1 MKNHKQFT
9 SLDSQISIGY
19 QISIAISVSDA
30 TTTTLKSGISLNMN
44 HSSGSWSESCA
55 KGCRISIYIEFKPS
69 IVYFSIFSRFFFSLF
84 VLIHEIKV
92 LLIVGLVIYIWT
104 LTFVII
110 IGYIGIN
117 SCSNTNIGIIITLIF
132 LTILLLRT

>member
-1 MKNHKQFT
+1 MCLQWLEWFCKALKWKKFMKNHKQFT

-55 KGCRISIYIEFKPS
+55 KGCRISIYIEFKFLSS

-84 VLIHEIKV
+84 VLIHELKV
-92 LLIVGLVIYIWT
+92 LLID
-104 LTFVII
+104 
-110 IGYIGIN
+110 
-117 SCSNTNIGIIITLIF
+117 C
-132 LTILLLRT
+132 RTWDLHLDTHLCHYYWLYWYQ